1 MLDVLDL
8 QVNYEERRALKGVSF
23 QLQAGE
29 ILGVIGP
36 NGAGKT
42 TLVRALS
49 GVLPLSGGAIHVDGK
64 DTAHWN
70 EMERART
77 IAVVPQARNL
87 PGAFTV
93 WEMVLLGRTPHLGWL
108 GSLTPRDEEIARQAM
123 ERTDVSG
130 LAERRIG
137 ELSGGEQQRVLMAR
151 ALAQSAPILLM
162 DEPTTHLDL
171 QYQVAIMDLARSL
184 AEQEKLAVL
193 ISLHDL
199 NLVARYA
206 HRVALLVAGEL
217 QAIGTPAEVL
227 TTERLSRV
235 YHVALQAVD
244 VPGGGPP
251 FILPA

>member
-1 MLDVLDL
+1 MLDVKSISVHYD
-8 QVNYEERRALKGVSF
+8 QRQALREVSF
-23 QLQAGE
+23 QLQPGE

-49 GVLPLSGGAIHVDGK
+49 GVLPLAAGHITVEGRDLSRMS
-64 DTAHWN
+64 
-70 EMERART
+70 EMERAQQM
-77 IAVVPQARNL
+77 AVVPQARNL

-108 GSLTPRDEEIARQAM
+108 GSLSPRDEEIAHQAM
-123 ERTDVSG
+123 LRTDTLE
-130 LAERRIG
+130 LADRRLG

-171 QYQVAIMDLARSL
+171 QYQVALMDLTRSL

-193 ISLHDL
+193 VSLHDL

-206 HRVALLVAGEL
+206 HRVALLVGGVL

-227 TTERLSRV
+227 TAERLSQV
-235 YHVALQAVD
+235 YHVPLQAIP
-244 VPGGGPP
+244 VPGGPP
-251 FILPA
+251 VIVPE

>member
-1 MLDVLDL
+1 MLNV
-8 QVNYEERRALKGVSF
+8 QSISVNYDQRRALREVSF
-23 QLQAGE
+23 QLQPGE
-29 ILGVIGP
+29 ILGIIGP

-49 GVLPLSGGAIHVDGK
+49 GVLSLVAGHITVEGRDLGRMS
-64 DTAHWN
+64 
-70 EMERART
+70 EMERAQQM
-77 IAVVPQARNL
+77 AVVPQARNL

-108 GSLTPRDEEIARQAM
+108 GSLSPRDEEIAHQAM
-123 ERTDVSG
+123 LRTDTLE

-171 QYQVAIMDLARSL
+171 QYQVALMDLTRSL
-184 AEQEKLAVL
+184 VEREKLAVL
-193 ISLHDL
+193 VCLHDL

-206 HRVALLVAGEL
+206 HRVALLVGGVL

-227 TTERLSRV
+227 TAERLSQV
-235 YHVALQAVD
+235 YHVPLQAIP
-244 VPGGGPP
+244 VPGGPP
-251 FILPA
+251 VIVPE